1 MHLDIPLSRQ
11 ARADKH
17 RVVEHNG
24 RHLGMVVEKPHGYV
38 VYACA
43 HPIWPLDGRVFPT
56 WDAAER
62 AMRGSAAL

>member
-1 MHLDIPLSRQ
+1 MYLDIPSGRLI
-11 ARADKH
+11 
-17 RVVEHNG
+17 EHNG